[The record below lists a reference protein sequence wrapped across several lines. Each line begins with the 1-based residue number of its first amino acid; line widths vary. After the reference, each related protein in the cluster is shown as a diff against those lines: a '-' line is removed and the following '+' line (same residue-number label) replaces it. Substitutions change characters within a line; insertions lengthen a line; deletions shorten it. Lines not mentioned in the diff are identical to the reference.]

1 VIESLIPLV
10 GDMVAGRYRL
20 DRTIGQGGMG
30 LVFQARDLQLERD
43 VALKILLPEV
53 AARPDAHKRF
63 EREAKVAAAFQH
75 PNAVRILG
83 YGKDGVRLYLAMEML
98 RGETL
103 QARLSRKGFLGYDE
117 VARLGVQIA
126 GVLEA
131 AHQAG
136 LVHRDLKP
144 ANLFIE
150 TGPRAEG
157 GEDTGERVI
166 MLDFGLAFLQNPGT
180 APGDSVMGRLTKEGH
195 AGGTPAYMSPEQACG
210 VDPGPPSDV
219 YAFGCVLFE
228 MVAGRPPFISD
239 GVGKVLSEHI
249 YATPPNLQKRRAD
262 VPASLAELVVRMMQK
277 QPSDR
282 LPPAEIRRRLA
293 ALALPGGGSEDTGD
307 GRTHPHLAPL
317 VSRSDR
323 MVTMPV
329 SPAQPS
335 PGDSDS
341 VRLALDGAL
350 EDELRVALQAN
361 GIAVIDL
368 PSEDAGEGHD
378 VRADVR
384 ADDRVDVRVVRDA
397 DVVFADHARPERLRA
412 LIEHGRP
419 VIATAGSMDALGA
432 LLRIGVADVV
442 LQPIRADDL
451 ARKIKRT
458 LRRHRRRA
466 E

>member
-1 VIESLIPLV
+1 VIESLIPLISDV
-10 GDMVAGRYRL
+10 VAGRYRL
-20 DRTIGQGGMG
+20 DRTLGQGGMG
-30 LVFQARDLQLERD
+30 LVFQAHDLESERD
-43 VALKILLPEV
+43 VALKILLPEI

-75 PNAVRILG
+75 PNAVRILD
-83 YGKDGVRLYLAMEML
+83 YGKDGARLYLAMEML
-98 RGETL
+98 KGETL
-103 QARLSRKGFLGYDE
+103 QARLARKGFLGLDE
-117 VARLGVQIA
+117 VARLGVQVA

-150 TGPRAEG
+150 TRPGDGGSEG
-157 GEDTGERVI
+157 AGERVI

-180 APGDSVMGRLTKEGH
+180 APGDSVMGRLTKDGH

-249 YATPPNLQKRRAD
+249 YATPPNLQKTRAD
-262 VPASLAELVVRMMQK
+262 VPASLADLVVRMMQK
-277 QPSDR
+277 QPTDR
-282 LPPAEIRRRLA
+282 PPPAEIRRRLA
-293 ALALPGGGSEDTGD
+293 ALAVPGGVAAELGD
-307 GRTHPHLAPL
+307 EHTQPHGLAPL
-317 VSRSDR
+317 VTRADR

-329 SPAQPS
+329 SPPQPG
-335 PGDSDS
+335 PGNADS

-350 EDELRVALQAN
+350 EGELRVALQAN
-361 GIAVIDL
+361 GIAIVDL
-368 PSEDAGEGHD
+368 PSGDAGPGRNARTIGSAEI
-378 VRADVR
+378 
-384 ADDRVDVRVVRDA
+384 
-397 DVVFADHARPERLRA
+397 VFADHARPERLRA
-412 LIEHGRP
+412 LVEHGRP
-419 VIATAGSMDALGA
+419 VIATADDMDALGA

-442 LQPIRADDL
+442 LHPIRADDL
-451 ARKIKRT
+451 ARKIKRV

>member
-1 VIESLIPLV
+1 MIESLIPLL
-10 GDMVAGRYRL
+10 GETVAGRYRL
-20 DRTIGQGGMG
+20 DRTLGQGGMG
-30 LVFQARDLQLERD
+30 LVYQAHDLQGQRD
-43 VALKILLPEV
+43 VALKVLLPEV

-75 PNAVRILG
+75 PNVVRILD
-83 YGKDGVRLYLAMEML
+83 YGKDGARLYLAMEML

-103 QARLSRKGFLGYDE
+103 QARLARKGFLGYDE

-131 AHQAG
+131 AHEAG

-150 TGPRAEG
+150 TRPGDEG
-157 GEDTGERVI
+157 GGERVI

-180 APGDSVMGRLTKEGH
+180 EPGDSVMGRLTKDGH

-210 VDPGPPSDV
+210 VDPGPSSDV

-239 GVGKVLSEHI
+239 GMGKVLSEHI
-249 YATPPNLQKRRAD
+249 YATPPNLRRARAD
-262 VPASLAELVVRMMQK
+262 TPASLAELVVRMMQK
-277 QPSDR
+277 QPGDR
-282 LPPAEIRRRLA
+282 PRPAEIRRRLA
-293 ALALPGGGSEDTGD
+293 ALGTEHGDERDRTRDTAS
-307 GRTHPHLAPL
+307 LN
-317 VSRSDR
+317 SRADR

-329 SPAQPS
+329 SPAQPA
-335 PGDSDS
+335 PADADS
-341 VRLALDGAL
+341 VCMALDGEL
-350 EDELRVALQAN
+350 DDELRMALQAN
-361 GIAVIDL
+361 GITVVAPL
-368 PSEDAGEGHD
+368 SDAASARSLD
-378 VRADVR
+378 RADI
-384 ADDRVDVRVVRDA
+384 
-397 DVVFADHARPERLRA
+397 VFAAHGRPERLRELVA
-412 LIEHGRP
+412 HGRP
-419 VIATAGSMDALGA
+419 VIATTDNLDALTA

-442 LQPIRADDL
+442 LHPIRADDL

-466 E
+466 D

>member
-1 VIESLIPLV
+1 VIESLIPLA
-10 GDMVAGRYRL
+10 GDVVAGRYRL
-20 DRTIGQGGMG
+20 DRTLGQGGMG
-30 LVFQARDLQLERD
+30 LVFQARDLERERD
-43 VALKILLPEV
+43 VALKILLPEI
-53 AARPDAHKRF
+53 AARPDALKRF

-75 PNAVRILG
+75 PNAVSILD
-83 YGKDGVRLYLAMEML
+83 YGKDGARLYLAMEML
-98 RGETL
+98 HGETL
-103 QARLSRKGFLGYDE
+103 HARLARKGFLGLDE
-117 VARLGVQIA
+117 VARLGVQVA

-150 TGPRAEG
+150 TGDQG
-157 GEDTGERVI
+157 GGERVI

-180 APGDSVMGRLTKEGH
+180 APGDSVMGRLTKDGH

-210 VDPGPPSDV
+210 VDPGPSSDV

-249 YATPPNLQKRRAD
+249 YATPPDLRKRRAD
-262 VPASLAELVVRMMQK
+262 VPAPLAELVVRMMQK

-282 LPPAEIRRRLA
+282 PRPAEIRRRLA
-293 ALALPGGGSEDTGD
+293 ALAVPGGEAGD
-307 GRTHPHLAPL
+307 AGDERTQPHGLAAP
-317 VSRSDR
+317 VSREDR
-323 MVTMPV
+323 MVTMPA
-329 SPAQPS
+329 SPAQPG
-335 PGDSDS
+335 PVDAGS

-350 EDELRVALQAN
+350 ESELRVALQAN
-361 GIAVIDL
+361 GIAIVDL
-368 PSEDAGEGHD
+368 PSGAAGAGRDA
-378 VRADVR
+378 RADAR
-384 ADDRVDVRVVRDA
+384 TIADA

-412 LIEHGRP
+412 LVEQGRP
-419 VIATAGSMDALGA
+419 VIAATDSMDALGA
-432 LLRIGVADVV
+432 LLRVGVADVV
-442 LQPIRADDL
+442 LHPIRADDL

-458 LRRHRRRA
+458 LRRHRRRS